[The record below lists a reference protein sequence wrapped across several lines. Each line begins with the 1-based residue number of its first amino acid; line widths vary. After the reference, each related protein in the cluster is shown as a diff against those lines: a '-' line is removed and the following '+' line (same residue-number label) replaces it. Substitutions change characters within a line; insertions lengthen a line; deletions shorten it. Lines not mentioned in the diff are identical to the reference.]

1 MTTLAENISVK
12 GMTKETIIGITLIL
26 SWGVIYFGSEYKHL
40 FEKYPFELILLY
52 TVLLI
57 FILTRSRVEINNN
70 YIKISTLL
78 SRVLGSTT
86 RSVDSI
92 HSIQVKDI
100 KAYKLAIWLAAI
112 AGLLWFLIFI
122 FDIITGAPVEKLN
135 RSLLWIVFSF
145 GLGYFS
151 YIEYKAKF
159 YIQITFFPY
168 PSINKILIH
177 TKDAQ
182 RIADVLDAANKNRH
196 DIGACGGK

>member
-1 MTTLAENISVK
+1 MTTLAENISVR

-26 SWGVIYFGSEYKHL
+26 SWGILYFGSEYKHF

-57 FILTRSRVEINNN
+57 FILTRSTVEINNN
-70 YIKISTLL
+70 NIKIMTLL

-86 RSVDSI
+86 RSADSI
-92 HSIQVKDI
+92 HSIQVKE
-100 KAYKLAIWLAAI
+100 KKTYKLAFRLVVLA
-112 AGLLWFLIFI
+112 GFLWFFTLI
-122 FDIITGAPVEKLN
+122 FDIITGAPVEKLD

-145 GLGYFS
+145 GLGYFT
-151 YIEYKAKF
+151 YIEYKARF
-159 YIQITFFPY
+159 YVQITFFPY

-182 RIADVLDAANKNRH
+182 RIADVLDAADKNKH
-196 DIGACGGK
+196 DTGAGGFK

>member
-12 GMTKETIIGITLIL
+12 GMTKETIIGIALIL
-26 SWGVIYFGSEYKHL
+26 SWGILYFGSEYKHF

-57 FILTRSRVEINNN
+57 FILTRSTVEINNN

-92 HSIQVKDI
+92 HSIQVKE
-100 KAYKLAIWLAAI
+100 KKTYKLAFWLVVL
-112 AGLLWFLIFI
+112 AGLLWFFTFL

-135 RSLLWIVFSF
+135 RSLLWIVFIF
-145 GLGYFS
+145 GLGYFT
-151 YIEYKAKF
+151 YIEYKARF
-159 YIQITFFPY
+159 YILITFSPY

-182 RIADVLDAANKNRH
+182 RIANVLDAASKNRH
-196 DIGACGGK
+196 DVGTSGFK